1 VKSGSKALREKAALS
16 FLVFRLNLLKNKPI
30 NSMKKKVK
38 TTPLMDQYLGIKA
51 DYKDVL
57 LLYRMGDFYE
67 TFYDDAKSL
76 AKTLGIALTKRAHGK
91 SADVPLA
98 GFPYHALDNYLPKLL
113 NAGLRVAICEQVED
127 PKLAKGVV
135 KREVVEIAS
144 PGATLSE
151 KLLDSRSN
159 NFLVSV
165 AFDEDICGLAIAD
178 VSTGSFQVSEVSK
191 SVILEQLIR
200 YQPKETL
207 ISKKDSQQLKHLTK
221 NHLSTIFTERDDW
234 IFSRE
239 YTYDLLLNHFK
250 THSLKGFGCEE
261 MIAGVVAAG
270 VIIHY
275 LQENYK
281 TRLEH
286 FIKLQVL
293 NLSHYMVL
301 DESSRRNLEISE
313 TISGSHKEYTLLSVL
328 DHTVT
333 PMGAR
338 LFKQWIQQP
347 LIIKD
352 EIEFRYNIVSELLDN
367 RPLRSELLEH
377 LKQLF
382 DMERLLGKIVTG
394 RANGRDL
401 LNLRQSLEIIDPIR
415 DTIENSG
422 LPELQKAFAGFD
434 PLKDLVDLITRA
446 IVDNPPLTIQD
457 GGLIKSGFHQEL
469 DELRDISEHG
479 KDWLI
484 KYQEEERKKT
494 SISTLKINYNKV
506 FGYYIEVTN
515 VHKEKVPDHY
525 IRKQTLVNAERYI
538 TPDLKEWEDKIL
550 GAEEKIN
557 QIEYEIFQEI
567 REKVSLYVEPIQ
579 NNSRLISELDCF
591 LSFSVAAFESN
602 YKRPEI
608 NESSKL
614 YIKSGRHPVVEKNL
628 NPGEDFIAN
637 DLFLDPEK
645 EQMWIITGPNMAGKS
660 TFLRQA
666 GLIVLMAQIGSFVPA
681 DEASIGIVDRIFTRV
696 GASDQLAL
704 GESTFLVEMN
714 ETANIL
720 NNASPK
726 SLILLDEIGRGTST
740 FDGLSIAWAV
750 AEYIHNNDN
759 LQSKTLFATHYHE
772 LTELALLYPK
782 IKNYNVAVEEWED
795 QVVFLR
801 KIVPGG
807 TDNSYGIYVA
817 QMAGL
822 PMTLIERARE
832 ILSNLEANELTP
844 NSKKP
849 KLAQRHSG
857 RQVDRNQLS
866 LFTEKK
872 ESKVEKELQHM
883 DVNRMT
889 PMQALQK
896 LDELKKMLPNIKD

>member
-1 VKSGSKALREKAALS
+1 
-16 FLVFRLNLLKNKPI
+16 
-30 NSMKKKVK
+30 MKKKSINS
-38 TTPLMDQYLGIKA
+38 TPLMDQYLSIKA

-67 TFYDDAKSL
+67 TFYDDAKVL

-144 PGATLSE
+144 PGATLSD

-159 NFLVSV
+159 NFLLAVCCL
-165 AFDEDICGLAIAD
+165 ENKCGLAIAD
-178 VSTGSFQVSEVSK
+178 VSTGSLHLAELPDS
-191 SVILEQLIR
+191 ILLEQLIR
-200 YQPKETL
+200 YQPKEIL
-207 ISKKDSQQLKHLTK
+207 VAKKDAEKVKLLLK
-221 NHLSTIFTERDDW
+221 NQLSTIFTERDDW

-239 YTYDLLLNHFK
+239 YTYEVLINHFK
-250 THSLKGFGCEE
+250 THSLKGFGCADLD
-261 MIAGVVAAG
+261 AGIIAAG

-275 LQENYK
+275 LEENYK

-293 NLSHYMVL
+293 NLSKYMVL

-313 TISGSHKEYTLLSVL
+313 TITGIAKQYTLLSVL
-328 DHTVT
+328 DYTVT

-347 LIIKD
+347 LLIKKD
-352 EIEFRYNIVSELLDN
+352 IDFRLNIVNELFDN
-367 RPLRSELLEH
+367 RTLRNELLEH
-377 LKQLF
+377 MRALF

-401 LNLRQSLEIIDPIR
+401 LNLKQSLVVIDPIIK
-415 DTIENSG
+415 TLQNSG
-422 LPELQKAFAGFD
+422 SKTIKKAFREFD
-434 PLKDLVDLITRA
+434 PLPDLTNLISNA
-446 IVDNPPLTIQD
+446 MIENPPLTIQE
-457 GGLIKSGFHQEL
+457 GGIIKKGYNKEL
-469 DELRDISEHG
+469 DELREISEQG

-484 KYQEEERKKT
+484 SYQEQERKKT
-494 SISTLKINYNKV
+494 SINTLKINYNKV
-506 FGYYIEVTN
+506 FGYYIEITH
-515 VHKEKVPDHY
+515 VHKDKVPADY
-525 IRKQTLVNAERYI
+525 IRKQTLVNAERFI
-538 TPDLKEWEDKIL
+538 TPELKEWEDKIL
-550 GAEEKIN
+550 GAEDKIN
-557 QIEYEIFQEI
+557 QLEYELFQQVRSE
-567 REKVSLYVEPIQ
+567 VSKYVGPIQ
-579 NNSRLISELDCF
+579 KNSQLISELDCF
-591 LSFSVAAFESN
+591 ISLATAAFEN
-602 YKRPEI
+602 DYHRPKVNDSEELEI
-608 NESSKL
+608 
-614 YIKSGRHPVVEKNL
+614 IGGRHPVVEKNL
-628 NPGEDFIAN
+628 IPGEDFIAN
-637 DLFLDPEK
+637 DLFLNPK
-645 EQMWIITGPNMAGKS
+645 NEQMWIITGPNMAGKS

-681 DEASIGIVDRIFTRV
+681 EKANIGIVDRIFTRV

-720 NNASPK
+720 NNATKK

-750 AEYIHNNDN
+750 AEYIHSNEN
-759 LQSKTLFATHYHE
+759 LFSKTLFATHYHE
-772 LTELALLYPK
+772 LTELALLYPR
-782 IKNYNVAVEEWED
+782 IKNYNVAVDEWED

-822 PMTLIERARE
+822 PSTLIERARE
-832 ILSNLEANELTP
+832 ILTNLEANELTP
-844 NSKKP
+844 NTKKP
-849 KLAQRHSG
+849 KLAQRRSG
-857 RQVDRNQLS
+857 RQVDFSQLN
-866 LFTEKK
+866 LFPEQKP
-872 ESKVEKELQHM
+872 SKIEKELDNM
-883 DVNRMT
+883 DVNNLT
-889 PMQALQK
+889 PLQALQK
-896 LDELKKMLPNIKD
+896 LDELKKMIK